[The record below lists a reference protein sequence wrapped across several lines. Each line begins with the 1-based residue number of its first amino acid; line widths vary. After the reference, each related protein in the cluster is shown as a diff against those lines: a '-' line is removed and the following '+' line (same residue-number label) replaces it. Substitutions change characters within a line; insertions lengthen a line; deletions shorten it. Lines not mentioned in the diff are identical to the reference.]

1 MDYSRLFNL
10 LRCLCLFVSV
20 LLSPTQSYSVSLSI
34 CHVALWVFSFFVSHY
49 LVVSVFICLSV
60 ILRLSL
66 PLCHSSPF
74 SVFSFVSLVICLSVS
89 AFLFLS
95 LQFNRLLVLK
105 STQHTH
111 KIDSVCLLIIV
122 FAHSSIKSIL
132 FLRICFK
139 K

>member
-34 CHVALWVFSFFVSHY
+34 CHVALWFFSFFVSHY

-74 SVFSFVSLVICLSVS
+74 SVFSSVSLVICLSVS

-111 KIDSVCLLIIV
+111 TQNWFSVFAYYRVCTQFDKIDFV
-122 FAHSSIKSIL
+122 FAYM
-132 FLRICFK
+132 F
-139 K
+139 